1 MRKLVSIIDTKYDDF
16 LIFQRFTTGNSWD
29 SSPKRA
35 VLTILCIWRL
45 AENEG
50 ALGGAVTQLRS
61 NGVLFFERVERTLE
75 GLDRGDRSYSMAGSF
90 APCLRC
96 LSHVNERSFVAYT
109 CMHIRSRLIFFPSFS
124 LLFFLPSKPSG
135 E

>member
-16 LIFQRFTTGNSWD
+16 LIFQRFTTGNSRD
-29 SSPKRA
+29 SIPKRA
-35 VLTILCIWRL
+35 VLTIRHIWRL

-124 LLFFLPSKPSG
+124 LLFFLPSKPSR